1 MKTLKHKAV
10 VTILT
15 AVMLMTSLLPAGCAG
30 RKNKDM
36 VEIQRKAEEFIYRFA
51 TGDADTVKDL
61 VDGRFD
67 YQISY
72 AKQHEIMLK
81 IASKTEIDE
90 IETVEVDRKAG
101 KARLRTKISYISIRE
116 FGRDKDNQ
124 NLTKEE
130 CLEKADSRNAKVSL
144 KSLPEANSISRC
156 LNSTSLKWVLSILGA
171 EANRI

>member
-15 AVMLMTSLLPAGCAG
+15 AAMLMTSLLPAGCAG

-101 KARLRTKISYISIRE
+101 KARLRTSRQGKAQDEDLIYQHKGIRQ
-116 FGRDKDNQ
+116 G
-124 NLTKEE
+124 
-130 CLEKADSRNAKVSL
+130 
-144 KSLPEANSISRC
+144 
-156 LNSTSLKWVLSILGA
+156 
-171 EANRI
+171 

>member
-61 VDGRFD
+61 VDGRCLQSGLRRSRILSGHLYLFFNSFLCF
-67 YQISY
+67 QIHLCPHLQDAQSLQTLSR
-72 AKQHEIMLK
+72 A
-81 IASKTEIDE
+81 D
-90 IETVEVDRKAG
+90 
-101 KARLRTKISYISIRE
+101 ARRS
-116 FGRDKDNQ
+116 
-124 NLTKEE
+124 
-130 CLEKADSRNAKVSL
+130 
-144 KSLPEANSISRC
+144 
-156 LNSTSLKWVLSILGA
+156 
-171 EANRI
+171 

>member
-15 AVMLMTSLLPAGCAG
+15 AAMLMTSLLPAGCAG
-30 RKNKDM
+30 RQNKDM

-130 CLEKADSRNAKVSL
+130 CLEKADPSGRHQMSSAPAHCLSR
-144 KSLPEANSISRC
+144 
-156 LNSTSLKWVLSILGA
+156 
-171 EANRI
+171 